1 VEGKDHSLDADWTNY
16 LVKYCNLCYPT
27 GNITVAG
34 AVRAMI
40 DTSLV
45 SLKKKLEQERA
56 LIPLVAQV
64 WEVSVQG
71 LDRGS
76 SIIALIVK
84 NMQDAHVARSVWEHL
99 SSSERLCLF
108 HLFGDGNPD
117 KHKGITL
124 ESLRKKTKLSSEVVE
139 EAVESLRAR
148 WYLVDTG
155 TISTSSSLRRGP
167 QRLEATL
174 ELGVFPYRESFQ
186 QLWHTGQEIF
196 GSEADRSTFSLE
208 QLIGTFEGERLRYLA
223 DLCRVPL
230 YVGVYPYK
238 AYSSYSYNAAQTQEI
253 QKRVYEA
260 LSHPLMPLE
269 LLRQLASPAQ
279 EVFFWLCEQG
289 GRVKMEEVRSYMIS
303 VPSSGS
309 REDIDS
315 PRLPGGKVY
324 TPRVGA
330 RYDPY
335 ESSGNALGT
344 PLAVI
349 SSLEAHALAF
359 DTFTSDG
366 VRWLFIPS
374 DLLAVV
380 KREVQYRAEDDLHYT
395 FSPLEGVEAPQE
407 SQPLLLYDLAV
418 VIGVSMQMIIE
429 PTKEG
434 KLPKKL
440 REKIRPLL
448 HGRVRKDDE
457 GNDLYVDQVFRA
469 AQKMELLECV
479 SPTEEEKRRYLRG
492 PKLASWSELTR
503 IDQARELVK
512 WWRGTSS
519 WLDVRFDGRAFSA
532 SSVVHQ
538 ALLDLL
544 KQCVPEQ
551 WYRMD
556 VLLYAIFRQGPWSF
570 YDPYAKKQSSPPS
583 WHSQRALWMQ
593 GGGRMY
599 VSLLASFL
607 SELGIVSLA
616 SLPLPQ
622 ASEEGQEI
630 FSVTSFGAAVLET
643 IPAQSDASMLDAR
656 QPALI
661 MQPNYE
667 ILLMEF
673 DTNLVYKLL
682 AIAEP
687 VRIGTVSTFRLTKL
701 ALLNGLASGVL
712 LEDALAFLASHTT
725 QKELPQ
731 NVVYTIKDWAKAY
744 REFRLTEVIMVE
756 TPGNETME
764 EIRRLLGNLSGEL
777 RHVGSGLFLVSS
789 AKASFGDV
797 RKRLRQAGIVVRG
810 EPSKV
815 SSKR

>member
-1 VEGKDHSLDADWTNY
+1 
-16 LVKYCNLCYPT
+16 
-27 GNITVAG
+27 
-34 AVRAMI
+34 MI

-289 GRVKMEEVRSYMIS
+289 GKVKMEEVRSYMA
-303 VPSSGS
+303 
-309 REDIDS
+309 
-315 PRLPGGKVY
+315 
-324 TPRVGA
+324 A
-330 RYDPY
+330 R
-335 ESSGNALGT
+335 SLVA

-418 VIGVSMQMIIE
+418 VIGMSVQMIIE

-503 IDQARELVK
+503 VDQARELVK

-622 ASEEGQEI
+622 ASEESQEI
-630 FSVTSFGAAVLET
+630 FCVTSFGAAVLET
-643 IPAQSDASMLDAR
+643 IPAQSDVSVLDAR

-661 MQPNYE
+661 LQPNYE